1 MMGKIKL
8 IIAREY
14 LSRIKNRTFI
24 LVTLLVPIM
33 YGVIMGVSIY
43 MASKD
48 SDKELDVKVVDQ
60 SGLFTDEFES
70 EGKTTFSPL
79 SPMSAEDLEGVLNS
93 GKLEGVGLFIPKDV
107 KEKPD
112 GVKLYYEDHPGS
124 GFISKLER
132 IIEQK
137 ITRLRMKDRDID
149 KELLTYVDVDVD
161 ISTKQLGEDGA
172 KESNVAAA
180 TTVAYASGFLL
191 YFFIFIYGSMVLRGV
206 QEEKTSRIV
215 EVIISSV
222 KPFQLMMGKIMGNG
236 LLGLTQFA
244 IWILMISGIFIA
256 IQLIFGVDVS
266 GAQPPMAMEGAGA
279 SPEEIQ
285 GIIDSMKESLNTLPI
300 LQIVVYFILFFLG
313 GYFLYSTLFAA
324 VAAAVDSQQD
334 VQQFMLPISIPL
346 ILSMMFLSS
355 IIQDPNGS
363 TATILSMI
371 PFTSPVIMA
380 ARIPFGI
387 EWYEPLISLAILFA
401 TFIGGVFVAGKVY
414 RIGLLMYG
422 SKPSWKQLI
431 KWVFSKN

>member
-1 MMGKIKL
+1 MMGKIRL

-14 LSRIKNRTFI
+14 FSRIKNKTFI

-33 YGVIMGVSIY
+33 YGVIMGVSVY

-70 EGKTTFSPL
+70 EGKTTFSLQP
-79 SPMSAEDLEGVLNS
+79 PMSAEDLEGVLSS

-107 KEKPD
+107 KQKPD

-124 GFISKLER
+124 AFISKLER

-149 KELLTYVDVDVD
+149 KELLTYVDVNVD
-161 ISTKQLGEDGA
+161 ISATQLGEDGA

-180 TTVAYASGFLL
+180 TGVAYASGFLL

-206 QEEKTSRIV
+206 QEEKTNRIV

-244 IWILMISGIFIA
+244 IWIVMILGIGIV
-256 IQLIFGVDVS
+256 IQLAFGVDMS
-266 GAQPPMAMEGAGA
+266 GAQPPMAMDGAN
-279 SPEEIQ
+279 PEELQ
-285 GIIDSMKESLNTLPI
+285 AGVNSLIDSLNTLPI
-300 LQIVVYFILFFLG
+300 TQIVVYFILFFLG

-363 TATILSMI
+363 TATVLSMV

-387 EWYEPLISLAILFA
+387 EWYEPLISLVILFA